1 MQCHRRQGGL
11 RFGKALSATW
21 NERPG
26 VVEVSENR
34 SSVVPLKEE
43 GEPQIVVLSVPTDT
57 FVKVTGNR

>member
-1 MQCHRRQGGL
+1 MGKETAEDECRTTIVQCHRRQGGL

-34 SSVVPLKEE
+34 SSIVRLKEE
-43 GEPQIVVLSVPTDT
+43 GEPH
-57 FVKVTGNR
+57 R

>member
-1 MQCHRRQGGL
+1 M